1 MNWALMAAEAT
12 GGVGL
17 ACWLSHR
24 RSVRGPIS
32 ELDAYARQVSMIEA
46 VLFDFGGVVLTSPFD
61 AFARYEVEAGLPPH
75 TIRGINATNP
85 DTNAWALFER
95 REVDVEGFC
104 LLFEAEAAELG
115 LVLDAQRVLASLHG
129 ELRPAMVDA
138 VRRCSDELRTGLLTN
153 NVTPLADQESARP
166 EVLSVVA
173 LFDVVVESSL
183 VGCRKPEP
191 EFYELACTLLGV
203 EPSRCV
209 FLDDL
214 GINLKP
220 ARSMGMTTIKV
231 GDPAAAIEELEAV
244 LGFPLG

>member
-1 MNWALMAAEAT
+1 
-12 GGVGL
+12 VGL
-17 ACWLSHR
+17 ANWPPCR
-24 RSVRGPIS
+24 RRIRGPIT
-32 ELDAYARQVSMIEA
+32 ELDAYARRVSKIEA

-61 AFARYEVEAGLPPH
+61 AFARYEVEAGLPH
-75 TIRGINATNP
+75 DTIRRINATNP
-85 DTNAWALFER
+85 DTNAWALLER
-95 REVDVEGFC
+95 REVDVERFC
-104 LLFEAEAAELG
+104 RLFEAEATELG
-115 LVLDAQRVLASLHG
+115 LVVDAQRVLAGLHG
-129 ELRPAMVDA
+129 DLRPAMVEA
-138 VRRCSDELRTGLLTN
+138 VRRCADELGTGLLTN
-153 NVTPLADQESARP
+153 NVTPLADQEAARP

-191 EFYELACTLLGV
+191 EFYELACAWLGV

-231 GDPAAAIEELEAV
+231 EDPAVAIAELEAV